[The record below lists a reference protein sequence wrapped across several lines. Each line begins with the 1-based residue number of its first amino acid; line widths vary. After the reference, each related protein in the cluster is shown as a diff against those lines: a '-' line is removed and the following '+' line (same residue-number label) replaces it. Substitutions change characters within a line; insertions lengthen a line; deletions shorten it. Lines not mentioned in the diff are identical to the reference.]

1 MSLWMTQSVCQGGRI
16 KSRFLILI
24 KDKLRSQSDEA
35 NSEVSEDSRGLTEA
49 ERRGQ
54 AQERGWPGPG
64 PGEELDTDSEG
75 EENSWSE
82 LYR

>member
-1 MSLWMTQSVCQGGRI
+1 MLP
-16 KSRFLILI
+16 LHL
-24 KDKLRSQSDEA
+24 LRSQSDEG

-64 PGEELDTDSEG
+64 EELDTDSEG